1 MLQARGKGHVIL
13 AFAPAQISQPACPNA
28 HHGPTGVLMI
38 DLAVNHLET
47 VIRALAESGFLF
59 SASDFDER
67 RRAADKA
74 AANDLVRKTLFWCN
88 IAMKIAVPV
97 IESSFDANP
106 PSNHFN
112 FKPSMQGLSF
122 DEGELKDALSRI
134 GQDLDVVAFRY
145 CYSQPLFVGVKL
157 AESLSPE
164 MRASTFKV
172 FDERILDC
180 TSLTSSM
187 KAGLGSV
194 KMSVTGIL
202 LWLFTHHDDAKRF
215 CVGEKEN
222 LRKLHFW
229 KKVNALSWV
238 VDLESNSVTKHNGL
252 PLIVESVFNV
262 KTFEASLKA
271 SDQT

>member
-1 MLQARGKGHVIL
+1 MPVGDVA
-13 AFAPAQISQPACPNA
+13 S
-28 HHGPTGVLMI
+28 
-38 DLAVNHLET
+38 NHLET
-47 VIRALAESGFLF
+47 AIRALAESGFLF
-59 SASDFDER
+59 SANDFDER

-74 AANDLVRKTLFWCN
+74 ATSELMRKTLSWCDL
-88 IAMKIAVPV
+88 AMKIAVPV
-97 IESSFDANP
+97 IESSLDAKP
-106 PSNHFN
+106 PSSQFN
-112 FKPSMQGLSF
+112 FRPSLQELSF
-122 DEGELKDALSRI
+122 DEGELKDALLRF

-164 MRASTFKV
+164 ARASTFRV
-172 FDERILDC
+172 FDQRILDC
-180 TSLTSSM
+180 VSLTSSM
-187 KAGLGSV
+187 KAGFGSV

-202 LWLFTHHDDAKRF
+202 LWLFTHKEDAKRF

-238 VDLESNSVTKHNGL
+238 VDLESNSVTKHKGL
-252 PLIVESVFNV
+252 PFIVDSVFNV

-271 SDQT
+271 CRQS